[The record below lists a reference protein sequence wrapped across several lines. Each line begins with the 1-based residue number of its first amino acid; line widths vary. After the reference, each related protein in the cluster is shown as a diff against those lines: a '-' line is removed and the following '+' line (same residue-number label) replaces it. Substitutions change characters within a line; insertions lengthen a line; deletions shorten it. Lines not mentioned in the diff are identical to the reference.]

1 MSAGVARTDDAVGV
15 TGDGSDVRSRVSA
28 RWRRWRWPLGVV
40 VVLVATVLVLTVLSP
55 RRSSV
60 PLDVANVGDDGARAV
75 AQVLG
80 RQGVDVTQ
88 TTSASDATR
97 RAQSRSTL
105 AVVGGGPL
113 ADEVL
118 DELARAHA
126 DLVLVDVDADAVARL
141 TAGRVTAGTTGT
153 VPTVPLDAGCAD
165 PDAVA
170 AGRIAV
176 LGTTYVA
183 GEGTTGCF
191 VVPGTTAAAVVSVVL
206 DDGRRIDVLGST
218 DLVTNGTVARE
229 GNAALALRTL
239 GRHADLVWFLPRAV
253 APVVEGV
260 GPPSLLDLLPDEG
273 RSLALLGALVA
284 LAAVLWRGRRLGP
297 VVSEAL
303 PVEVRAVEST
313 YGRGRLYRRASA
325 RGHSAAALRAGAAD
339 RMARRVGLPRSAD
352 GPTLVDA
359 LARATGRDALSITQL
374 LHGPPPSDD
383 AAFAALI
390 HQLDQL
396 EREVDRS

>member
-1 MSAGVARTDDAVGV
+1 MSADVARTDDAVGV
-15 TGDGSDVRSRVSA
+15 TGDGSDVRSRVRA
-28 RWRRWRWPLGVV
+28 RWRRWRWPLGIV
-40 VVLVATVLVLTVLSP
+40 VVLVATVLVLTVLTP
-55 RRSSV
+55 HRSSV

-97 RAQSRSTL
+97 RAQSGSTL

-141 TAGRVTAGTTGT
+141 TEGRVMADTTGT
-153 VPTVPLDAGCAD
+153 VPAVPLDAGCVD

-176 LGTTYVA
+176 LGTAYVVD
-183 GEGTTGCF
+183 EGATGCF

-253 APVVEGV
+253 APVVEGF

-273 RSLALLGALVA
+273 RSLALLGALVV

-359 LARATGRDALSITQL
+359 LARATGRDSLSITQL